1 MFLTGKSMST
11 PEAIFLVGIP
21 TSGKSTFSNNPDY
34 KDYVRVSSD
43 DILQE
48 IAKERKQSY
57 NTVFK
62 GNIRFAQIAMMKVLQ
77 KAIKENKSII
87 WDQTNLTKKQRKEK
101 LSQIPPHYKR
111 TAVYFIVDLKTALTR
126 NTQRPGKVI
135 PPEVLERMIK
145 EYELP
150 TIEEGFNEVLKGNS
164 N

>member
-1 MFLTGKSMST
+1 MST
-11 PEAIFLVGIP
+11 PEVIFLVGIP
-21 TSGKSTFSNNPDY
+21 TSGKSTFSNQSKY

-57 NTVFK
+57 NTVFE
-62 GNIRFAQIAMMKVLQ
+62 GNIRFAQIAMMKVLR

-87 WDQTNLTKKQRKEK
+87 WDQTNLTKKQREEK
-101 LSQIPPHYKR
+101 LKYIPPHYKR

-135 PPEVLERMIK
+135 PPEVLERMVK

-150 TIEEGFNEVLKGNS
+150 TLEEGFEEVVKGD
-164 N
+164 

>member
-1 MFLTGKSMST
+1 MELIM
-11 PEAIFLVGIP
+11 LVGIP
-21 TSGKSTFSNNPDY
+21 TAGKSTFSNDKKY
-34 KDYVRVSSD
+34 KDYIRVSSD

-48 IAKERKQSY
+48 VAKERQQSY

-62 GNIRFAQIAMMKVLQ
+62 GNIRFAQIAMMKVLR
-77 KAIKENKSII
+77 KAIEDGKSII

-101 LSQIPPHYKR
+101 LKHIPAHYKK
-111 TAVYFIVDLKTALTR
+111 TAVYFVVDLKTALQR

-150 TIEEGFNEVLKGNS
+150 TNEEGFDQVIKG
-164 N
+164 

>member
-1 MFLTGKSMST
+1 MQ

-21 TSGKSTFSNNPDY
+21 TSGKSTFSSNPKY
-34 KDYVRVSSD
+34 SKYTRVSSD

-48 IAKERKQSY
+48 VAKERQQSY

-62 GNIRFAQIAMMKVLQ
+62 GNIRFAQIAMMKVLR
-77 KAIKENKSII
+77 KAIEENKSLL
-87 WDQTNLTKKQRKEK
+87 WDQTNLTRAQRKEK
-101 LSQIPPHYKR
+101 LKHIPAHYKK
-111 TAVYFIVDLKTALTR
+111 TAVYFVVDLKTALQR

-150 TIEEGFNEVLKGNS
+150 VLEEGFDEIIKG
-164 N
+164 

>member
-1 MFLTGKSMST
+1 MSM

-21 TSGKSTFSNNPDY
+21 TAGKSTFSNQKQYQN
-34 KDYVRVSSD
+34 YVRISSD

-48 IAKERKQSY
+48 IAKERQQSY

-62 GNIRFAQIAMMKVLQ
+62 GNIRFAQIAMMKVLR
-77 KAIKENKSII
+77 KAIEEDKSII
-87 WDQTNLTKKQRKEK
+87 WDQTNISKKQRREK
-101 LSQIPPHYKR
+101 LKHIPAHYKK
-111 TAVYFIVDLKTALTR
+111 TAVYFIVDLETALKR

-150 TIEEGFNEVLKGNS
+150 TLEEGFSEITKG
-164 N
+164 

>member
-1 MFLTGKSMST
+1 M

-21 TSGKSTFSNNPDY
+21 TSGKSTFSSNPKY
-34 KDYVRVSSD
+34 SKYTRVSSD

-48 IAKERKQSY
+48 VAKERQQSY

-62 GNIRFAQIAMMKVLQ
+62 GNIRFAQIAMMKVFR
-77 KAIKENKSII
+77 KAIEDGKNII
-87 WDQTNLTKKQRKEK
+87 IDQTNLTKKSRREK
-101 LSQIPPHYKR
+101 LKLIPPHYKK
-111 TAVYFIVDLKTALTR
+111 TAVYFVVDLKTALQR

-150 TIEEGFNEVLKGNS
+150 VLEEGFDEIIKG
-164 N
+164 